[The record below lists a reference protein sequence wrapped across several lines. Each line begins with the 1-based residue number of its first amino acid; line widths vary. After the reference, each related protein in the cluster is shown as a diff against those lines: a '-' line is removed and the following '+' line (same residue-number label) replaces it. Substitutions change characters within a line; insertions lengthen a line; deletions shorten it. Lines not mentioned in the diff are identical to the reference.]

1 MKKGSK
7 TDYVPYLS
15 SAMKST
21 FLLFWCLLVL
31 VSGDSYEQ
39 LRSYVE
45 PIEGDLPSPCNFGE
59 SADIDPNGF
68 YNSPEFDN
76 TDPFGP
82 YNAPYPLPYAPQEG
96 TNYIYSDED
105 SNFDYLDYEVAC
117 DLETCI
123 FKCREFMKKDSAV
136 GICQDNACYCKDH
149 NEDIEENVEID
160 PISPQKIW
168 SYDAQEEWQDV
179 YPMCKGSPQRNG
191 VRLLLQSSKHL
202 TLTLDSLKSTEK
214 SKNFSLSHIDL
225 HWPYEE
231 HSIDNIK
238 SGMRTKATTKDLF
251 LQSWPFHSFL
261 SSITRKTD
269 IDQALFKALTDL
281 SPNDKVGVS
290 VKSKSYLKFIQ
301 QKMNYNFGN
310 YKGTLTQPPCSKDL
324 LWFVNQPST
333 DDNYYIST
341 NQLHILQNIRNI
353 KGERIINNVR
363 QVQK

>member
-1 MKKGSK
+1 
-7 TDYVPYLS
+7 
-15 SAMKST
+15 
-21 FLLFWCLLVL
+21 
-31 VSGDSYEQ
+31 
-39 LRSYVE
+39 
-45 PIEGDLPSPCNFGE
+45 
-59 SADIDPNGF
+59 
-68 YNSPEFDN
+68 
-76 TDPFGP
+76 
-82 YNAPYPLPYAPQEG
+82 
-96 TNYIYSDED
+96 
-105 SNFDYLDYEVAC
+105 
-117 DLETCI
+117 
-123 FKCREFMKKDSAV
+123 MKKDSAV

-168 SYDAQEEWQDV
+168 SYDAQEEWQEV
-179 YPMCKGSPQRNG
+179 YPMCKGSPQSPMNINSKDISDLKKNMFFKNFDISVSFIAINTGNG

-238 SGMRTKATTKDLF
+238 SGVMEMQLYFFDSRKFCHYEDANK
-251 LQSWPFHSFL
+251 SNNKG
-261 SSITRKTD
+261 SIPSIMAISLIFKLHNEKTD

-281 SPNDKVGVS
+281 SPNNKVGVS
-290 VKSKSYLKFIQ
+290 VESKSYLKFIQ